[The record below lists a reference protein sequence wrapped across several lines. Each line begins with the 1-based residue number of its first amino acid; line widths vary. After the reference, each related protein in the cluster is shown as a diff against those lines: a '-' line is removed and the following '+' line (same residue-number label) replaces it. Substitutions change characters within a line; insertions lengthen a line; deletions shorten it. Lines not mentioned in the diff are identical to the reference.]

1 MDDNYHEWTS
11 CEMHGHLYDEG
22 RCVDC
27 GEEQEL

>member
-1 MDDNYHEWTS
+1 MTADFQDWTP
-11 CEMHGHLYDEG
+11 CEVHGHHYEDE